1 MIIFIKKKKTGFFF
15 PPPPNFP
22 LFFFFFCFSKQ
33 IYNIVFISFD
43 NFITA
48 CYNLDIAL
56 FILLHLLLLM
66 GG

>member
-1 MIIFIKKKKTGFFF
+1 MIIFIKKKTGFCCQS
-15 PPPPNFP
+15 PPNFQ
-22 LFFFFFCFSKQ
+22 LFSFIFCLSKQ

>member
-1 MIIFIKKKKTGFFF
+1 MIIFVKKKTGFCC
-15 PPPPNFP
+15 PLRPNFQ
-22 LFFFFFCFSKQ
+22 LFSFIFCLSKQ
-33 IYNIVFISFD
+33 IHNIVFISFD

>member
-1 MIIFIKKKKTGFFF
+1 MIIFIKKKRDLVVRRPQISSFFL
-15 PPPPNFP
+15 
-22 LFFFFFCFSKQ
+22 LFFCLSKQ
-33 IYNIVFISFD
+33 IHNIVFISFD